1 MKKLL
6 FVSLCVIMAASSS
19 AQSFGLQ
26 VGANLGSATI
36 KEDGSGLSISP
47 KSKFGFLIGALA
59 EIPLSSSLHF
69 RPELNFIQKGFKLN
83 ISDNSGGINYSQEN
97 SATMN
102 YLEIPLN
109 VVYNFPA
116 GTHHV
121 FLGAG
126 PTLGYALSGK
136 AKSKESGTG
145 IPTMEEEEDINFGG
159 DEVEDDFKAI
169 DFGVNILGGFK
180 MNNGLFFKAGYTFGL
195 SNISHDSETSYKNKG
210 FAFSI
215 GYMFKKASADSKN

>member
-6 FVSLCVIMAASSS
+6 FASLCTVLAASSS
-19 AQSFGLQ
+19 AQSFGVQ
-26 VGANLGSATI
+26 AGANLGSATI
-36 KEDGSGLSISP
+36 KDASGLSFSP
-47 KSKFGFLIGALA
+47 KSKVGLLVGVVSEISLA
-59 EIPLSSSLHF
+59 SSVNF

-83 ISDNSGGINYSQEN
+83 ISDNSGGFNYSQES

-116 GTHHV
+116 GIHKV

-126 PTLGYALSGK
+126 PSLGYGLSGK

-145 IPTMEEEEDINFGG
+145 IPTIEDKEDINFGG
-159 DEVEDDFKAI
+159 DEVKDDFKAL
-169 DFGVNILGGFK
+169 DFGANILGGFK

-215 GYMFKKASADSKN
+215 GYIFKKALAGSKD